1 MKKKLF
7 ISILDYNGKKN
18 TIKCL
23 QSVDK
28 INTDGIDTT
37 LIVIDNASK
46 DPLHNEELKTT
57 NIPVVLITNKEN
69 LGFAGGHNVG
79 MQYALDHNADFVLL
93 LNNDTEVNKNFMTEL
108 VKVAIENDSVG
119 AVGSK
124 IYFAKGHEFHKDRY
138 EEKDRGRVFWYAGG
152 ISDWNNVY
160 GLHRGVDLVDVGQF
174 DSIEETDFA
183 SGCSILLSAKA
194 LKEVGLFDDRYFLY
208 YEDGDLQE
216 RIKRAGYK
224 IFYAPASIL
233 WHINAASS
241 GGSGSPLQDYY
252 ISRNRMLF
260 GFLYAPLK
268 TKFALLRESLKIILS
283 GREWQKKGVRDFY
296 LKKFGKGSY

>member
-1 MKKKLF
+1 MHKKVF
-7 ISILDYNGKKN
+7 ISILDFNGKKN

-23 QSVDK
+23 ESLDK
-28 INTDGIDTT
+28 INTEGVDVTI
-37 LIVIDNASK
+37 IVIDNASR
-46 DPLHNEELKTT
+46 DSLTEAELKTK
-57 NIPVVLITNKEN
+57 NIPLKLITNKEN

-79 MQYALDHNADFVLL
+79 IQYALEQNADYILL
-93 LNNDTEVNKNFMTEL
+93 LNNDTEVDKDFVVEL
-108 VKVAIENDSVG
+108 LKVAEKDDAIA

-124 IYFAKGHEFHKDRY
+124 IYFAKGNEFHKDRY
-138 EEKDRGRVFWYAGG
+138 KEKELGHVFWYAGG
-152 ISDWNNVY
+152 ITDWNNVY
-160 GLHRGVDLVDVGQF
+160 GIHRGVDEVDIGQYN
-174 DSIEETDFA
+174 EVQETDFA
-183 SGCSILLSAKA
+183 SGCSVLLSAKA
-194 LKEVGLFDDRYFLY
+194 LRDVGLFDDRYFLY

-224 IFYAPASIL
+224 IYYAPKSVL

-260 GFLYAPLK
+260 GFLYSPIK
-268 TKFALLRESLKIILS
+268 TKFALLRESVKIMIT
-283 GREWQKKGVRDFY
+283 GRKWQKKGVTDFY

>member
-1 MKKKLF
+1 MKKKVF

-23 QSVDK
+23 ESVDK
-28 INTDGIDTT
+28 INTEGIDTT
-37 LIVIDNASK
+37 IIVIDNASK
-46 DPLHNEELKTT
+46 DVLNKEELKTK
-57 NIPVVLITNKEN
+57 NIPVELITNKEN

-79 MQYALDHNADFVLL
+79 MQYALEHDADYVLL
-93 LNNDTEVNKNFMTEL
+93 LNNDTEVDRDFMAQL
-108 VKVAIENDSVG
+108 VKVAEENDSVG

-138 EEKDRGRVFWYAGG
+138 SEKELGRVFWYAGG

-160 GLHRGVDLVDVGQF
+160 GLHRGVDLVDEGQF
-174 DSIEETDFA
+174 DKIEETDFA
-183 SGCSILLSAKA
+183 SGCSILLKSSV
-194 LKEVGLFDDRYFLY
+194 LRQVGLFDDRYFLY

-216 RIKRAGYK
+216 RIKRSGYK

-260 GFLYAPLK
+260 GFLYAPIK
-268 TKFALLRESLKIILS
+268 TKFALLRESLKIIAS
-283 GREWQKKGVRDFY
+283 GREWQKKGVIDFY

>member
-1 MKKKLF
+1 MKKKVF

-23 QSVDK
+23 ESLDK
-28 INTDGIDTT
+28 IITEGTDTT
-37 LIVIDNASK
+37 IIIIDNASK
-46 DPLHNEELKTT
+46 DALLEKELLTK
-57 NIPVVLITNKEN
+57 NLPVKLITNTDN

-79 MQYALDHNADFVLL
+79 MQYAIDQGADFILL
-93 LNNDTEVNKNFMTEL
+93 LNNDTEVDKDFLIELLKVVDTDKNI
-108 VKVAIENDSVG
+108 A

-124 IYFAKGHEFHKDRY
+124 IYFARGHEFHMDRY
-138 EEKDRGRVFWYAGG
+138 REKDLGKVFWYAGG
-152 ISDWNNVY
+152 ITDWNNVY
-160 GLHRGVDLVDVGQF
+160 GLHRGVDEVDNGQY
-174 DSIEETDFA
+174 DTTGETDFA
-183 SGCSILLSAKA
+183 SGCSVLLSTKV

-216 RIKRAGYK
+216 RIKRVGYK
-224 IFYAPASIL
+224 IFYAPKSVL

-260 GFLYAPLK
+260 GFLYAPVR
-268 TKFALLRESLKIILS
+268 TKFALLRESLRIMLT
-283 GREWQKKGVRDFY
+283 GRKWQKKGVIDFY